1 MLDKH
6 LAEAAVDCGEE
17 SDDEEVAKPVLP
29 SLSSTFIRQ
38 RAAAERTMRLLLLG
52 DCNPSAA
59 VRVILDCLAEYGG
72 EPIASYS
79 EGGEASSQLRDKDDA
94 ADSDDEHQEGV
105 TDSSKR
111 MAPVTPADLV
121 AISRASRQSGK
132 RGPSRR
138 LCERLTANL
147 LPRWMAD
154 MRGEGGARSGDRG
167 SRWIAALIT
176 IAKRVLASP
185 DDPAAVG
192 VLAKL
197 AGRGLLS
204 GKNEAAAIAHEAK
217 AAMKGQV
224 REH

>member
-121 AISRASRQSGK
+121 AISRASRQS
-132 RGPSRR
+132 PARR
-138 LCERLTANL
+138 RRRFCLELR
-147 LPRWMAD
+147 
-154 MRGEGGARSGDRG
+154 RSGRHP
-167 SRWIAALIT
+167 T
-176 IAKRVLASP
+176 QVLDHMMP
-185 DDPAAVG
+185 
-192 VLAKL
+192 LE
-197 AGRGLLS
+197 R
-204 GKNEAAAIAHEAK
+204 N
-217 AAMKGQV
+217 
-224 REH
+224 R